1 MPPLEGRWHGAA
13 VTERCCRRTGLRR
26 SDWVRRHLS
35 VGFADSSPQG
45 EPSHASPQG
54 EPLEWRKGAGAMAR
68 TAELEKLGITVL
80 RFSNPDVMQNFEGV
94 CQCIEQHLTKKIG
107 SP

>member
-45 EPSHASPQG
+45 AVSYTHLMVHRDFAFSRLIVAVNPLVDTQHRRNFLLLQVVIFPQ
-54 EPLEWRKGAGAMAR
+54 
-68 TAELEKLGITVL
+68 V
-80 RFSNPDVMQNFEGV
+80 F
-94 CQCIEQHLTKKIG
+94 
-107 SP
+107 